1 MIAEFR
7 IPLNLPGVEVLSTE
21 ITEGGRLELIE
32 TFRGR
37 EDGVRGGPP
46 GTRLALHDVSSFQVL
61 MISISS
67 SLTFDSGLTCSPRPF
82 NA

>member
-32 TFRGR
+32 TFGFTS
-37 EDGVRGGPP
+37 G
-46 GTRLALHDVSSFQVL
+46 A
-61 MISISS
+61 ISE
-67 SLTFDSGLTCSPRPF
+67 
-82 NA
+82 N